1 MKAIACGILLCTA
14 ALLVPTTPASSLEV
28 NQGSVPA
35 QGSISD
41 RVTTALLSRGLTF
54 EELPAKFDLGA
65 VPAAHAK
72 TLRVQQ
78 VSWDVVRR
86 LIQIRLGCESA
97 GQCMPALIQ
106 ARVPEGREA
115 SVRAKLT
122 EGVRDSVAHTSH
134 LRRTPI
140 LVQAGKPATLLWE
153 REGMRL
159 TTQVMCLRSGRIGD
173 QVAVRIRERK
183 RLLQAQVVG
192 AGMVVVF

>member
-28 NQGSVPA
+28 NQGSVPT

-41 RVTTALLSRGLTF
+41 SVTTALLSRGLTF

-97 GQCMPALIQ
+97 GQCMPW
-106 ARVPEGREA
+106 RRM
-115 SVRAKLT
+115 RA
-122 EGVRDSVAHTSH
+122 
-134 LRRTPI
+134 
-140 LVQAGKPATLLWE
+140 
-153 REGMRL
+153 
-159 TTQVMCLRSGRIGD
+159 CLD
-173 QVAVRIRERK
+173 
-183 RLLQAQVVG
+183 LQAAVYFFGSDLPPNGVDG
-192 AGMVVVF
+192 TLGLALSAGFDAL